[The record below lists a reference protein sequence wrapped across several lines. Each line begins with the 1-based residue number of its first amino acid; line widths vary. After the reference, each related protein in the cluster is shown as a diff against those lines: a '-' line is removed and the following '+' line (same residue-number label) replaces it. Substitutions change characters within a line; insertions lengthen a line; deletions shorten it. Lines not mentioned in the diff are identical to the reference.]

1 MRWPKYAA
9 YIFMKYYVSK
19 TDPKEAY
26 VSVNYAGEVSR
37 TNPHLKFITFLFSHK
52 YCPIVI
58 VIIVPIQHL

>member
-26 VSVNYAGEVSR
+26 ISVNYADEVSR
-37 TNPHLKFITFLFSHK
+37 TNPSSK
-52 YCPIVI
+52 YY
-58 VIIVPIQHL
+58 